1 MKMEGAALF
10 KVAIRAM
17 SDSVNRLMERFNLK
31 EKDIALVIPHQ
42 ANLRIINGVAR
53 DLGMSADKFY
63 INIEKYGNM
72 SAACIPIALDEASKK
87 GLIKK
92 GDLIVTVAFG
102 GGLTWGANLIKWTK

>member
-1 MKMEGAALF
+1 
-10 KVAIRAM
+10 M
-17 SDSVNRLMERFNLK
+17 SDSVSKVIERFHLK
-31 EKDIALVIPHQ
+31 KEDIAMVIPHQ
-42 ANLRIINGVAR
+42 ANLRIITGVGK